1 MKYDA
6 IPPRTEYQKPDV
18 VGLISSR
25 AIVFWDFD
33 GVIKD
38 SVDVKTE
45 AFERLFSVY
54 GQGIAA
60 RVKTH
65 HEKNGGVSRYEKIP
79 LYLTWVGL
87 PCDQGHVDQFCSHF
101 SDAVLD
107 AVVDSP
113 WVPGVQEYLLDH
125 CELQYFVLVTATPQ
139 HEIESILDK
148 LGIAHCFRQVHGAP
162 TDKNDAIAAVL
173 RAQRIDVADVLMIG
187 DSETDLLAANANQ
200 IPFLLRRTRI
210 NRSLQSSYRGPQFED
225 LIR

>member
-6 IPPRTEYQKPDV
+6 IPTPTEYQKPDV
-18 VGLISSR
+18 IGLISSR

-45 AFERLFSVY
+45 AFERLFSGY
-54 GQGIAA
+54 GPDIAA

-65 HEKNGGVSRYEKIP
+65 HETNGGVSRHEKIP

-87 PCDQGHVDQFCSHF
+87 PCDQYHVDQFCSRF

-139 HEIESILDK
+139 QEIESILNN

-162 TDKNDAIAAVL
+162 ADKKDAIAAVL

-187 DSETDLLAANANQ
+187 DSETDRSAADANQ

-210 NRSLQSSYRGPQFED
+210 NRSLQSSYSGPQFED